1 MLVRR
6 GRYGVLGDPEF
17 HVVAGA
23 KCLTNH
29 ATLDLLRK
37 PPFTPQEFTPP
48 MSPITDKLNA
58 GQDQILEAVDKIQGP
73 VVDAVRTVAEKVEG
87 ILPENRPS
95 VPFADSLP
103 EPKELVEFYFGFSQK
118 LLDKR
123 HAFATAIFDAASA
136 SKPAPVKASK
146 PASAKKAA

>member
-1 MLVRR
+1 
-6 GRYGVLGDPEF
+6 
-17 HVVAGA
+17 
-23 KCLTNH
+23 
-29 ATLDLLRK
+29 
-37 PPFTPQEFTPP
+37 

-58 GQDQILEAVDKIQGP
+58 GQDQILEAFDKIQGP

-118 LLDKR
+118 LLDQR

>member
-1 MLVRR
+1 
-6 GRYGVLGDPEF
+6 
-17 HVVAGA
+17 
-23 KCLTNH
+23 
-29 ATLDLLRK
+29 
-37 PPFTPQEFTPP
+37 
-48 MSPITDKLNA
+48 MSTITDKLTA
-58 GQDQILEAVDKIQGP
+58 GQDQILEAVDNIQGP

-118 LLDKR
+118 LLDKQ
-123 HAFATAIFDAASA
+123 HEFATAILDAAS

-146 PASAKKAA
+146 PASAKKVA